1 MTTLTRRRLGLV
13 LAGSALGTTV
23 LGMAGRPAW
32 AETRLRLF
40 WWGNPDR
47 NKRTFEVVD
56 LYKQKHPDIV
66 IDAETIG
73 WDDYWPKMATQ
84 AAGRNLADVIQMDY
98 RYLFEY
104 ARRNQLEPLDDYIGK
119 GLDVSNFDQSF
130 LDSGKV
136 DGKLYAVPWTSNST
150 ATFYDKVKLQEL
162 GIPEP
167 DHTWTWDDLREIGRA
182 VKAKA
187 GANSWGIADKGH
199 WEPMMEFFMR
209 QRGKALYTED
219 GKLAYTQEDVADYF
233 GLWDSFRSEGL
244 LPPGDVTAQ
253 DRSLQKQPITLGY
266 SAVDWA
272 HSNQVVA
279 LQALNQ
285 HELGMTML
293 PNAPDGKPGQYLK
306 PSMLISVSRTSG
318 AKPAAVAFT
327 SFLAADP
334 EAGKILR
341 VERGVPGDK
350 EVAKTILQVA
360 EPAEKKMIDYLQVV
374 AENVSPLPPAP
385 PKGAGEVD
393 KMGQRLY
400 DQLAFGRVSVKDGAA
415 QFYREAQ
422 AIIRRA

>member
-1 MTTLTRRRLGLV
+1 MLTRRRLGLA
-13 LAGSALGTTV
+13 LAGTAVGTSV
-23 LGMAGRPAW
+23 LGGLGRPVW
-32 AETRLRLF
+32 ADERLRLF

-56 LYKQKHPDIV
+56 LYKKMHPDV
-66 IDAETIG
+66 TIDAETIG

-104 ARRNQLEPLDDYIGK
+104 ARRQQLEPLDAYVGK
-119 GLDVSNFDQSF
+119 ELDLSNFDQSF
-130 LDSGKV
+130 LDSGRV

-150 ATFYDKVKLQEL
+150 ASYFDKVRLQEL
-162 GIPEP
+162 GIPDP
-167 DHTWTWDDLREIGRA
+167 DPTWTWDDLREIGRA
-182 VKAKA
+182 VKAKGGQNA
-187 GANSWGIADKGH
+187 WGIADKGH

-219 GKLAYTQEDVADYF
+219 GKLAYTQEDVADYY

-266 SAVDWA
+266 SVVDWA

-306 PSMLISVSRTSG
+306 PSMLISISKTSG
-318 AKPAAVAFT
+318 VKPAAVAFT
-327 SFLAADP
+327 SFLAVDP
-334 EAGKILR
+334 EAGKVLR

-350 EVAKTILQVA
+350 AVAKSLLA
-360 EPAEKKMIDYLQVV
+360 DADPAEKKMIDYLLVV

-400 DQLAFGRVSVKDGAA
+400 DQLAFKRVSVKDGAA